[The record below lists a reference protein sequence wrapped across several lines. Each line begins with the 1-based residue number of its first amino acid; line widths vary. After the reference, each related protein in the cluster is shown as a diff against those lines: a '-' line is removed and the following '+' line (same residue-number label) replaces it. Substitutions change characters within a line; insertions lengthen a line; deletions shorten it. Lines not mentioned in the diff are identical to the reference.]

1 MYDSRSW
8 SNNGSNTGGWLGQN
22 PSPFGNYPRQAPHY
36 EIVKVN
42 GEAGARAF
50 QMAPNSS
57 LFLADA
63 TNPNLIWLVQTDG
76 AGYLTPTPLDVS
88 IHQEQPQPNYSN
100 LEERVKHLEDMY
112 GQLNSGLG
120 KQSKKQRQQSTTAT
134 TVIAEQSTD
143 STD

>member
-1 MYDSRSW
+1 MEGW
-8 SNNGSNTGGWLGQN
+8 NWPNNSATGLNNFFNQT
-22 PSPFGNYPRQAPHY
+22 SQYQRLPHY

-76 AGYLTPTPLDVS
+76 AGYLTPTPLDVCL
-88 IHQEQPQPNYSN
+88 HQTQPQVNVN
-100 LEERVKHLEDMY
+100 DLENRVKELETKY
-112 GQLNSGLG
+112 EQLNSGFG
-120 KQSKKQRQQSTTAT
+120 KQSKKQRQSS
-134 TVIAEQSTD
+134 EQPTD
-143 STD
+143 SAT